1 MNAANITINCCFFPG
16 FVVPVPAVVVALT
29 VNRYKYRIAMFP
41 PTICFSPDHF
51 FYSGVL
57 VIMTLTILSTVLLT
71 IILWKVRKVN
81 AAHIC
86 NLNLSDAH
94 HLYSTTLYS
103 KLIKVQ
109 DKLL

>member
-1 MNAANITINCCFFPG
+1 MNATNITINCCFFFPG

-29 VNRYKYRIAMFP
+29 VNQYKYRIAMFP

-71 IILWKVRKVN
+71 IILWKVRKVIN
-81 AAHIC
+81 AAHIFAI
-86 NLNLSDAH
+86 S
-94 HLYSTTLYS
+94 
-103 KLIKVQ
+103 I
-109 DKLL
+109 